1 MISRVIL
8 LVFLIWLHGHP
19 LTKDGVLILLEYNDL
34 VVRMIHHI
42 LPQVLMAFYLEGLG
56 WRALTSGS

>member
-8 LVFLIWLHGHP
+8 LVFLIWLQGHP
-19 LTKDGVLILLEYNDL
+19 LTKDGVLVLLQDYDL

-42 LPQVLMAFYLEGLG
+42 LPKVLMTFYLEGLRRG
-56 WRALTSGS
+56 ALTSGS